1 MRYFAVLIPFAEMLI
16 IGWLP
21 GAVLFRLPWLQRDR
35 RAALDAEERVFW
47 AVMLSVGVSLSVGLF
62 LAALDQYSFPR
73 LLMGDVVVAAMAA
86 VASRLRLRFG
96 SAARRPGIT
105 VLIPLALVVLG
116 LWRFF
121 PPAEYVTG
129 GKDPGTYMNEGIQIA
144 QRGSLVTIDQ
154 TVAAVP
160 EPLRDLF
167 FPSHESPYY
176 YSTRF
181 IGFFIRDP
189 QAGTVIGQF
198 PQLFPVSLA
207 IGYGIDGLTGARRTV
222 GVWGVLGLLALY
234 FCGARLVGRPAAAA
248 AAVLLAFHVLQVWY
262 ARYPN
267 SEIMMQALLLTALLA
282 ADRAIEHGDRFFGA
296 AAGALLGLQ
305 IFLRYDVVLAFAA
318 VGAAIALGLLR
329 RRPIPWWL
337 VVPAT
342 GLTLA
347 GLAYLLTLMTG
358 YSAYPLGFTRD
369 WVLLPVLAAALA
381 LAVLL
386 WSARQ
391 PALASRLE
399 QAIVWA
405 LVIGGTAAAIYAWQF
420 RSAAG
425 RTAAHDA
432 MALRTFT
439 QFYLSPA
446 GLIAALA
453 GYAYVMRRSFTR
465 APALLLTLTAFA
477 SFFFYKLRVVPEHFW
492 MGRRFLAIILPGA
505 LVLIA
510 AVALSGLRNAAMP
523 RRLVA
528 TALGFTF
535 LGLLGNHYART
546 ARPVLDHVE
555 YAGLIP
561 KLEALAARFGD
572 RDLVVAESGNAS
584 ASDIHFLALPLAYIY
599 ARNVLVLAT
608 PVPDKTTFAVFLEWA
623 RNRYDRVFFLGGG
636 GSDLLSRRWTAAP
649 VASERFRVPEYQSTR
664 WDAFPRAPRHKDFE
678 YGIYEFGPAQAP
690 EPAAIDLDIGILDD
704 LHVVRFGAKEETEG
718 RSIRWSGRTSWISL
732 MGFRPENRT
741 VTIWMNDGG
750 RPPSVAPAQVEV
762 HLEDVLL
769 GTATVST
776 GFKSHSF
783 SIPADLAVRAAA
795 ADPPR
800 LKLVTNLWNPHQA
813 LGTGDTR
820 DLGVMVDRVQV
831 H

>member
-1 MRYFAVLIPFAEMLI
+1 VRYFAVLIQLVEILI
-16 IGWLP
+16 IAWLP
-21 GAVLFRLPWLQRDR
+21 GAVLYRVPWLQRDR

-47 AVMLSVGVSLSVGLF
+47 AVMLSLGVSLSLGLC
-62 LAALDQYSFPR
+62 LAALDRYSFER
-73 LLMGDVVVAAMAA
+73 LLIGDVVVAAVAA

-105 VLIPLALVVLG
+105 VMIPLALVVLG

-144 QRGSLVTIDQ
+144 QRGSLVTVDQ

-167 FPSHESPYY
+167 FPSHQSPYY

-198 PQLFPVSLA
+198 PQLLPLSIAF
-207 IGYGIDGLTGARRTV
+207 GYGIDGLTGARRTV
-222 GVWGVLGLLALY
+222 GFWGVLGLLSVY
-234 FCGARLVGRPAAAA
+234 FCGARIVGRTAAAA

-267 SEIMMQALLLTALLA
+267 SEIMMQALLLAALLA
-282 ADRAIEHGDRFFGA
+282 ADRALEHGDRFFGA

-305 IFLRYDVVLAFAA
+305 MFLRYDVVLAFAA
-318 VGAAIALGLLR
+318 VGAAIALGIVR

-342 GLTLA
+342 ALTLA

-369 WVLLPVLAAALA
+369 WVLLPVLTTVLA
-381 LAVLL
+381 LAMLL
-386 WSARQ
+386 WSARH
-391 PALASRLE
+391 PALAARLE
-399 QAIVWA
+399 QAIVWG
-405 LVIGGTAAAIYAWQF
+405 LVIGGAAAAIYGWQF
-420 RSAAG
+420 RTAAG

-465 APALLLTLTAFA
+465 APALLLTITAFA
-477 SFFFYKLRVVPEHFW
+477 FFFFYKLRVVPEHFW

-505 LVLIA
+505 LLLIA
-510 AVALSGLRNAAMP
+510 AVALSGLRNASMP
-523 RRLVA
+523 RRLFA
-528 TALGFTF
+528 AALGFAF
-535 LGLLGNHYART
+535 LGLLGNQYARV
-546 ARPVLDHVE
+546 ARPVMDHVE
-555 YAGLIP
+555 YGGLIP
-561 KLEALAARFGD
+561 KLEALAARFGE

-608 PVPDKTTFAVFLEWA
+608 PVPDKTTFAVFLDWA
-623 RNRYDRVFFLGGG
+623 RTRYDHVFFLGGG
-636 GSDLLSRRWTAAP
+636 GTDLLSRRWSADP

-664 WDAFPRAPRHKDFE
+664 WDAFPRSSHQKDFE
-678 YGIYEFGPAQAP
+678 YGIYEFGPARARDA
-690 EPAAIDLDIGILDD
+690 AAIDLDVGILDD

-718 RSIRWSGRTSWISL
+718 RSIRWSGRTSGISL
-732 MGFRPENRT
+732 VGFRPEHRT
-741 VTIWMNDGG
+741 VTVWMNDGG
-750 RPPSVAPAQVEV
+750 RPPSVAPAEVAV

-769 GTATVST
+769 GTARVST
-776 GFKSHSF
+776 GFKTYSF
-783 SIPADLAVRAAA
+783 SIPADLAVRAAP
-795 ADPPR
+795 ADPAR

-813 LGTGDTR
+813 LGSGDTR

>member
-1 MRYFAVLIPFAEMLI
+1 MLI
-16 IGWLP
+16 QLVEILIVAWLP
-21 GAVLFRLPWLQRDR
+21 GAVLYRLPWLERDR

-47 AVMLSVGVSLSVGLF
+47 AVMLSVGVSLSVGLC
-62 LAALDQYSFPR
+62 LAALDRYSFQR
-73 LLMGDVVVAAMAA
+73 LLIGDLGVAAVAA

-96 SAARRPGIT
+96 AAARRPGIT

-167 FPSHESPYY
+167 FPSHQSPYY

-189 QAGTVIGQF
+189 QTGTVIGQF
-198 PQLFPVSLA
+198 PQLFPLSIAV
-207 IGYGIDGLTGARRTV
+207 GYGIDGLTGARRTV
-222 GVWGVLGLLALY
+222 GFWGVLGLLAVY
-234 FCGARLVGRPAAAA
+234 FCGARLVGRTAAAA
-248 AAVLLAFHVLQVWY
+248 ASVLLAFHVLQVWY
-262 ARYPN
+262 AHYPN
-267 SEIMMQALLLTALLA
+267 SEIMMQALLLAALLA
-282 ADRAIEHGDRFFGA
+282 TDRSLEHGDRFFGA
-296 AAGALLGLQ
+296 AAGTLLGLQ
-305 IFLRYDVVLAFAA
+305 IFLRYDVVLALAA
-318 VGAAIALGLLR
+318 VGAAIALGILR
-329 RRPIPWWL
+329 RRPIPWWFL
-337 VVPAT
+337 VPAT
-342 GLTLA
+342 MLTLA

-369 WVLLPVLAAALA
+369 WVLLPVVATALA

-391 PALASRLE
+391 PGRAARLE
-399 QAIVWA
+399 QAIMWV
-405 LVIGGTAAAIYAWQF
+405 LVIGGTAAVIYAWQF
-420 RSAAG
+420 RTAAG

-432 MALRTFT
+432 LALRTFT

-453 GYAYVMRRSFTR
+453 GYAYVMRRSFAR
-465 APALLLTLTAFA
+465 APALLLTMTAFA
-477 SFFFYKLRVVPEHFW
+477 FFFFYKLRVVPEHFW
-492 MGRRFLAIILPGA
+492 MGRRFVAIILPGA
-505 LVLIA
+505 LLLIA
-510 AVALSGLRNAAMP
+510 AVALSGLRNASMP

-528 TALGFTF
+528 SALGFAF
-535 LGLLGNHYART
+535 LGLLGSQYARI
-546 ARPVLDHVE
+546 ARPVVDHVE

-561 KLEALAARFGD
+561 KLEALAARFGE

-599 ARNVLVLAT
+599 ARHVLVLAT
-608 PVPDKTTFAVFLEWA
+608 PVPDKTTFVVFLDWA
-623 RNRYDRVFFLGGG
+623 RSRYDRVFFLGGG
-636 GSDLLSRRWTAAP
+636 GTDLLSRRWSADP

-664 WDAFPRAPRHKDFE
+664 WDAFPRSAHQKDFE
-678 YGIYEFGPAQAP
+678 YGIYEFGPARA
-690 EPAAIDLDIGILDD
+690 PAAATIDLDIGILDD

-718 RSIRWSGRTSWISL
+718 RSMRWSGRTAWISL
-732 MGFRPENRT
+732 MGFRPEHRT
-741 VTIWMNDGG
+741 VTLWMNDGG
-750 RPPSVAPAQVEV
+750 RPPSVEPAQVAV

-769 GTATVST
+769 GTATVRT
-776 GFKSHSF
+776 GFKAYSF
-783 SIPADLAVRAAA
+783 SIPADLAVRAAP

-800 LKLVTNLWNPHQA
+800 LKLVTSLWNPHQA
-813 LGTGDTR
+813 LGSGDTR